1 MRDLR
6 PESMESILERS
17 VCGLTLKSTTC
28 STVWVWEEDI
38 RMEEK
43 EEEEGIIP
51 LALRVL
57 VGDEME
63 RKGLRCCWRKGRAA
77 KESIFT

>member
-43 EEEEGIIP
+43 EEE
-51 LALRVL
+51 
-57 VGDEME
+57 
-63 RKGLRCCWRKGRAA
+63 
-77 KESIFT
+77 